1 MPSEAQRIIEGEVRK
16 VKIALEALGQ
26 KLEEGKLRVGLEK
39 FKDALD
45 SARLSIWAILTA
57 GKPAEYPS
65 VLLRIR
71 LQRAVEMCENIRT
84 DINNGTPAG
93 PAELRRFCTTLKTTL
108 KQVEPVVQ
116 A

>member
-1 MPSEAQRIIEGEVRK
+1 MPSAAQRIIDGEVHK
-16 VKIALEALGQ
+16 VRTALGALED
-26 KLEEGKLRVGLEK
+26 KLRAGKIRAGLEK

-71 LQRAVEMCENIRT
+71 LQRAVEMCENIRS

-108 KQVEPVVQ
+108 KQVEAVVQ